1 MRKELICFGLVLGLG
16 VLAFAQNP
24 PKPAMSLGT
33 AWQNVNAACAVASDE
48 ILTGKQGRALRES
61 LGVLQKA
68 LVIYEQYTTV
78 K

>member
-24 PKPAMSLGT
+24 PKAAMPLGV

-68 LVIYEQYTTV
+68 LVIYEQYTTG